1 MHGSRVQWRLA
12 KGIAAANVIAAAEA
26 LSAAEALAL
35 ALAIGKW
42 DRRTV

>member
-12 KGIAAANVIAAAEA
+12 KGIAAANTIAAAEA
-26 LSAAEALAL
+26 LAV

>member
-12 KGIAAANVIAAAEA
+12 KGIAAANAIA
-26 LSAAEALAL
+26 AAEALAL

-42 DRRTV
+42 DRRKV